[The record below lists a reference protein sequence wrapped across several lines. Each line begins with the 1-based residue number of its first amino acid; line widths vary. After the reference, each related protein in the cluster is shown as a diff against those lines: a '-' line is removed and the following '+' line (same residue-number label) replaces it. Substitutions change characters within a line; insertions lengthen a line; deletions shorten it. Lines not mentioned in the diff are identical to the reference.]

1 MNVITDNP
9 IIYSNFVDPSIVAAG
24 IGAAGAVGT
33 GLANRQKRPLSA
45 IEMKCGKKPLLGF
58 TKKGK
63 AWKDCSSKTMNN
75 AAQQEQLTTQPKK
88 SKTILYVG
96 IAVGVVALVGLVIY
110 LKRR

>member
-9 IIYSNFVDPSIVAAG
+9 IIYSNVDANVVAAG
-24 IGAAGAVGT
+24 LGAVGSLGA
-33 GLANRQKRPLSA
+33 GLANRQRRPLSA

-63 AWKDCSSKTMNN
+63 AWKDCSSKEMNN
-75 AAQQEQLTTQPKK
+75 VAQQEQLATQPKK